1 MQWCLVQSILV
12 RLSSSVTPLPITI
25 STEGNMK
32 KESRGKDHKKK
43 GTIRKARKVGGPG
56 PTEPQAWGAQG
67 PAPGWSGSAL
77 PAGRTL
83 RDSCLSSQGSIPRIV
98 PSHCVLVD
106 SDSFKCIL

>member
-12 RLSSSVTPLPITI
+12 RLSSSVTPLPVTI

-56 PTEPQAWGAQG
+56 PTEPQ
-67 PAPGWSGSAL
+67 GWPTIPSFRPPLLL
-77 PAGRTL
+77 PTESHNPRPISFL
-83 RDSCLSSQGSIPRIV
+83 CLLWSPYLGFP
-98 PSHCVLVD
+98 
-106 SDSFKCIL
+106 